1 MLRFFTIKYKSLNDW
16 LNFYAFVC
24 YLVNVKCYSDLK
36 LFPCD
41 PTFFIVYDNA
51 ATIGI

>member
-1 MLRFFTIKYKSLNDW
+1 MIGLIFMHLFVISLT
-16 LNFYAFVC
+16 
-24 YLVNVKCYSDLK
+24 VKCYSDLK